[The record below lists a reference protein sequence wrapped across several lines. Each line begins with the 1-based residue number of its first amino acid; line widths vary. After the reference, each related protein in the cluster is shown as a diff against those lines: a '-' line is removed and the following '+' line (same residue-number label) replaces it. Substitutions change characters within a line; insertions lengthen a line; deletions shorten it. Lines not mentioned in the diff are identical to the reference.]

1 MDTKMVDF
9 VKQEAV
15 RNLTEHDTGS
25 IIQTGKVKV
34 SLYGILY
41 NFMKSRMIEGTRL

>member
-1 MDTKMVDF
+1 MDTEMVNL

-15 RNLTEHDTGS
+15 RNPTEHDTGS

-34 SLYGILY
+34 SLYAILY
-41 NFMKSRMIEGTRL
+41 NLIKSRMIEGTKL